1 MGIGKRVLKGVGY
14 ATAPR
19 LTFAATN
26 PKKAAFGKA
35 AEWAIDRVAPN
46 RRKSRNR
53 NNTLTGLG
61 AAAVAVPIGFWI
73 GRRFWS
79 ASSESQQM

>member
-1 MGIGKRVLKGVGY
+1 MGMRKRVLKGIGY

-19 LTFAATN
+19 LTFAAAN

-35 AEWAIDRVAPN
+35 AEWALGRVAPE
-46 RRKSRNR
+46 RKKSRNR
-53 NNTLTGLG
+53 SNTLTGLG
-61 AAAVAVPIGFWI
+61 AAAVAVPVGFWI

-79 ASSESQQM
+79 SSSHDQQM